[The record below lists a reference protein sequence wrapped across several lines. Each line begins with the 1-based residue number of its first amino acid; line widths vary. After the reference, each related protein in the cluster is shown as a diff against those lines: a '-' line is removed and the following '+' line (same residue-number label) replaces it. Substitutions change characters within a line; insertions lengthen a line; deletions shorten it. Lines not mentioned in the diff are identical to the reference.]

1 MVPWP
6 RRSITYIDHLSPTRC
21 RTSRARHGDSSEAG
35 PNGSQPVAPTGS
47 RTGSTCPE
55 STKIPPPYPTRV
67 LRRPRA
73 AKYLTFQV
81 EVLDTSSIASYYKE
95 ARHAN
100 ELTHKTVLGGPMTTA
115 AVEIPGYVTG
125 TWTIDPVHSEV
136 SFVVRHMM
144 VSKVRGRFDKF
155 EGTIVTAP
163 DPLQSTVTAT
173 VELSSV
179 NTGEPN
185 RDNHIRSADFFEV
198 ESHPHL
204 TFRST
209 GVRPDGDDF
218 LLDGD
223 LTIRGTTEPVTLKLE
238 VNGFGPDPFGGT
250 RAGFSASGE
259 INRNDFGVSDNGPIP
274 GATGGVIV
282 SEKVAITLESEGV
295 LDKSE

>member
-1 MVPWP
+1 M
-6 RRSITYIDHLSPTRC
+6 
-21 RTSRARHGDSSEAG
+21 SE
-35 PNGSQPVAPTGS
+35 T
-47 RTGSTCPE
+47 
-55 STKIPPPYPTRV
+55 
-67 LRRPRA
+67 
-73 AKYLTFQV
+73 
-81 EVLDTSSIASYYKE
+81 
-95 ARHAN
+95 
-100 ELTHKTVLGGPMTTA
+100 
-115 AVEIPGYVTG
+115 AVEIPGYVAG

-163 DPLQSTVTAT
+163 DPLQSSVTAT

-223 LTIRGTTEPVTLKLE
+223 LTIRGTTKPVTLKLE
-238 VNGFGPDPFGGT
+238 VNGFGPDAFGGT

-259 INRNDFGVSDNGPIP
+259 INRSDFGVSYNGPIP
-274 GATGGVIV
+274 GGGGGVIV
-282 SEKVAITLESEGV
+282 SEKVTITLEIEGV
-295 LDKSE
+295 LDKPE